1 MIIVTKCNYD
11 LGGVI
16 YRRCVQIMKKPLLDV
31 IFASEKRKNVLLLL
45 GSGPKKMETILDHLK
60 TTRPALLPQTRILED
75 HHLISQF
82 DDIYQLT
89 TIGKLLIRQVEPLL
103 LTVDVL
109 DEDIDYWG
117 SRKLDFL
124 PEHLLERIGELSDSM
139 ITEPE
144 SMDIHDINH
153 EFYERSLG
161 SKNVHFICR
170 FVYPNF
176 GQLGKEWIKNKTNV
190 SIIVDKGLLE
200 KIRDSYADVFRTF
213 IKSGYVK
220 LFLYP
225 EEIRFMKFGLTD
237 SAFFLLLFNQNI
249 RYDNKYLLSFSQSSL
264 EWAKE
269 LFEHYCKESTP
280 VPVED
285 I

>member
-1 MIIVTKCNYD
+1 
-11 LGGVI
+11 
-16 YRRCVQIMKKPLLDV
+16 MKKPLLDV

-75 HHLISQF
+75 HHLITQF

-153 EFYERSLG
+153 EFYERSLD
-161 SKNVHFICR
+161 SKNVYFICR

-176 GQLGKEWIKNKTNV
+176 GQLGKEWIKNRTNV